1 MRLRSVVTAA
11 GTSASLAAALLC
23 VAPTAAQASV
33 IKRISCDN
41 NSLHYTDS
49 DLTLSND
56 YGQLLR
62 ASWDTHANFHP
73 DKITWAAYA
82 STSEGLDWVVL
93 GSVGGTSSTLD
104 DVAPSGS
111 TTEISSLIPRAL
123 EWRMTVFD
131 KSMGNC
137 QAFFSF

>member
-1 MRLRSVVTAA
+1 MRLRSLVTAA
-11 GTSASLAAALLC
+11 GASAALAAGIIC
-23 VAPTAAQASV
+23 VAPTAAQASGV
-33 IKRISCDN
+33 HRISCPN

-49 DLTLSND
+49 DLTLSDD
-56 YGQLLR
+56 YGQLVK

-82 STSEGLDWVVL
+82 STSEGLDWVVV

-111 TTEISSLIPRAL
+111 TTAIKSLIPQPL

-131 KSMGNC
+131 TAMGNC